1 MRGLWGVFGEG
12 VLQEDLMVIKM
23 VMMTMPGGGRV
34 GHNKSTVLEILG
46 RIILVLSSS
55 SPSSLCKPHSK
66 QRPSKRGS
74 EKFEF

>member
-12 VLQEDLMVIKM
+12 VLQGDLMVIKM

-34 GHNKSTVLEILG
+34 GHNKSTVLEILR
-46 RIILVLSSS
+46 RIILVLS
-55 SPSSLCKPHSK
+55 SSLCKPHSK

>member
-1 MRGLWGVFGEG
+1 MRGLCGVFGEG
-12 VLQEDLMVIKM
+12 VLQGDLMVIKM

-34 GHNKSTVLEILG
+34 GHNKSTVLEILR
-46 RIILVLSSS
+46 RIILVLS
-55 SPSSLCKPHSK
+55 SSLCKPHSK

>member
-55 SPSSLCKPHSK
+55 LCKPHSK

>member
-1 MRGLWGVFGEG
+1 
-12 VLQEDLMVIKM
+12 MVIKM

-55 SPSSLCKPHSK
+55 LCKPHSK

>member
-12 VLQEDLMVIKM
+12 VLQGDLMVIKM

-55 SPSSLCKPHSK
+55 LCKPHHSK